1 MLRSQIETGEIDEEL
16 DQLDQNLKRLRIE
29 YDQYFHGGLKRPP
42 TVLQG
47 KVQKVVLRL
56 ASASLLNTRHR
67 FRFNQLNSRFQIFRQ
82 QWGRTLREIEAGT
95 YRGHVFKAKLH
106 DADRESASGQSDEEE
121 ARSERRERRRKGDPL
136 DRLADALNNARRKIG
151 DHTALDREKL
161 ADTVRRQTA
170 AIRDK
175 YGDVKVTFKV
185 VVENNKAK
193 LKANVTKC

>member
-29 YDQYFHGGLKRPP
+29 YDQYFHGSLKRPP

-95 YRGHVFKAKLH
+95 YRGHVFKANLH
-106 DADRESASGQSDEEE
+106 EAHRASASAKEEE
-121 ARSERRERRRKGDPL
+121 SKSERRDHGRKGDPL
-136 DRLADALNNARRKIG
+136 DRLADALNGARRKTG
-151 DHTALDREKL
+151 EHMALDRKKL

-193 LKANVTKC
+193 LKANVTKR